1 MHSYTKIEISVGA
14 FVIVGVL
21 ALGYLSFTL
30 GGLSLKQ
37 RDFNVHAR
45 FSSVGELKLGDPVKL
60 AGVRIGEVKSIKLV
74 DYSADA
80 ELALDDELK
89 LPDDTIAS
97 IMSAGLL
104 GDAYVSLSPG
114 ASDHNLASGARI
126 LRTEAAVSL
135 TELISKYA
143 FGSPL
148 SDSAAA
154 TPAPTPTPKKPRDQ
168 AAETESDKSAEELL
182 DDALSK

>member
-14 FVIVGVL
+14 FVIVGML

-30 GGLSLKQ
+30 GGLELKQ
-37 RDFNVHAR
+37 RSFSIHAR
-45 FSSVGELKLGDPVKL
+45 FSSVGELKAGDPVKL
-60 AGVRIGEVKSIKLV
+60 AGVRIGEVKSIKLI
-74 DYSADA
+74 DFAADA
-80 ELALDDELK
+80 ELALDDELE

-97 IMSAGLL
+97 ILSAGLL

-114 ASDHNLASGARI
+114 ASDHNLANGQRI
-126 LRTEAAVSL
+126 LRTEPAVSL
-135 TELISKYA
+135 TEMISKYA

-148 SDSAAA
+148 SDDAPAKPEGAAD
-154 TPAPTPTPKKPRDQ
+154 KD
-168 AAETESDKSAEELL
+168 SGKSAEELL

>member
-14 FVIVGVL
+14 FVIVGML

-30 GGLSLKQ
+30 GGLDFKQ
-37 RDFNVHAR
+37 RSFGLHAR
-45 FSSVGELKLGDPVKL
+45 FSSVGELKAGDPVKL

-74 DYSADA
+74 EFAADA
-80 ELALDDELK
+80 ELALDDELE

-97 IMSAGLL
+97 IQSAGLL

-114 ASDHNLASGARI
+114 ASDHNLASGQRI
-126 LRTEAAVSL
+126 LRTEPAVSL
-135 TELISKYA
+135 TEMISKYA

-148 SDSAAA
+148 SDDEGASSKGRE
-154 TPAPTPTPKKPRDQ
+154 PAKDD
-168 AAETESDKSAEELL
+168 ESGKSAEELL

>member
-1 MHSYTKIEISVGA
+1 MNPYTKIEISVGA
-14 FVIVGVL
+14 FVIAGAL

-30 GGLSLKQ
+30 AGLDFKQ
-37 RDFNVHAR
+37 RSFGVHAR
-45 FSSVGELKLGDPVKL
+45 FSSVGELKVGDPVKL

-74 DYSADA
+74 DFAADA
-80 ELALDDELK
+80 ELAVDDGLQ

-97 IMSAGLL
+97 IQSAGLL

-114 ASDHNLASGARI
+114 ASDHNLASGERI
-126 LRTEAAVSL
+126 LRTESAVSL

-148 SDSAAA
+148 SDSAASSDA
-154 TPAPTPTPKKPRDQ
+154 KKP
-168 AAETESDKSAEELL
+168 AADESDKSAEELL

>member
-14 FVIVGVL
+14 FVIVGML

-30 GGLSLKQ
+30 GGLDLKPPS
-37 RDFNVHAR
+37 FSIHAR
-45 FSSVGELKLGDPVKL
+45 FSSVGELKAGDPVKL
-60 AGVRIGEVKSIKLV
+60 AGVRIGEVKGIKLI
-74 DYSADA
+74 DFSADA

-97 IMSAGLL
+97 IQSAGLL

-114 ASDHNLASGARI
+114 ASDHNLASGERI
-126 LRTEAAVSL
+126 LRTESAVSL
-135 TELISKYA
+135 TEMISKYA

-148 SDSAAA
+148 SDDA
-154 TPAPTPTPKKPRDQ
+154 PAKPKEGADK
-168 AAETESDKSAEELL
+168 ESGKSAEELL